1 LLTSRDTPAFLF
13 GIQLID
19 IRINDVEP
27 VWKTPDFTVLPL
39 PSGIISHVL
48 LRILPNFRDVGELAA
63 SRGVFVTYE
72 TIREW
77 TPELGQQDAKVLHG
91 VSRGEAPGGM
101 STGAC

>member
-63 SRGVFVTYE
+63 SRG
-72 TIREW
+72 
-77 TPELGQQDAKVLHG
+77 GQQDAKVLHG
-91 VSRGEAPGGM
+91 VSRGQAPGGM